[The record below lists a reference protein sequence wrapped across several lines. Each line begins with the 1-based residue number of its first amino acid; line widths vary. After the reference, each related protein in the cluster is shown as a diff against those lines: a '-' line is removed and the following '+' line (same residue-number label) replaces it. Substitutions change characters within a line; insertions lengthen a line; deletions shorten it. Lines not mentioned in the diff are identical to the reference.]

1 MKTHAYQAIHWIE
14 EYCVTPDTPDSLFFC
29 RRAAAFAPPRFR
41 LARAGEDYQAG
52 QEPQHAADLWQTA
65 TRMQATLAS
74 RLRLAPQART
84 DPKTVGIRQ
93 HAQQQPRGPR
103 QPWDWK

>member
-41 LARAGEDYQAG
+41 LARTGEDYQAG
-52 QEPQHAADLWQTA
+52 QQPQHAADLANRNPDAGDPCHPITSCTTGEDRLSIGVQICPLVLPHV
-65 TRMQATLAS
+65 RML
-74 RLRLAPQART
+74 L
-84 DPKTVGIRQ
+84 
-93 HAQQQPRGPR
+93 
-103 QPWDWK
+103 